1 VKIVNSI
8 IAYNGSAAAVHFD
21 PVGSPGSG
29 NNGDHLVFYSN
40 SGGNHDSSNGWT
52 WTNNRT
58 ADPLFV
64 NRAGDNYRLQS
75 GSPAIGYSDTAYSP
89 ATDLDGN
96 PRPPGAED
104 PGAFQ
109 FVSR

>member
-1 VKIVNSI
+1 MKIVNSI

-29 NNGDHLVFYSN
+29 NNGNHLLFYSN
-40 SGGNHDSSNGWT
+40 SGGNHDSSSGWGWASNLT
-52 WTNNRT
+52 LN
-58 ADPLFV
+58 PLFV
-64 NRAGDNYRLQS
+64 DRANRDYHLQAS
-75 GSPAIGYSDTAYSP
+75 SPAIGYSDTAYSP

-104 PGAFQ
+104 AGAYEFGP
-109 FVSR
+109 R